1 MTDTVA
7 SELVIKNDVESI
19 NKFIHEQLTTN
30 KKIFKYICKLCM
42 DLKKN
47 KYFDN
52 IMDNFRKYIDD
63 KPELIEISNDTT
75 LLNIEK
81 ISLYSEKYYMFELM
95 ICDVTIKVDN
105 HVNYETNISVDDK
118 FHTVIDTDLKGFNTY
133 IKKRNK
139 KMDKIYKKNNITC
152 EQLSEYI
159 WLFCNYIATI
169 KSTNSVF

>member
-1 MTDTVA
+1 MSDIVA
-7 SELVIKNDVESI
+7 SELVIKNDIESI

-30 KKIFKYICKLCM
+30 TNIFKYVCKLCM

-47 KYFDN
+47 KYLGN
-52 IMDNFRKYIDD
+52 IIDNFRKYIDD
-63 KPELIEISNDTT
+63 NPELIKLSNDTT

-95 ICDVTIKVDN
+95 ICDVTIKVDS

-118 FHTVIDTDLKGFNTY
+118 FHTVIDTDLKAFNTY

-159 WLFCNYIATI
+159 WQFYNYIATI
-169 KSTNSVF
+169 KSTNSMF